1 MKPYPGM
8 LKVWEVSRKTLRS
21 KIPSGNISW
30 KLSCFKKQKKKVEVN
45 QRCLFS
51 IWGNRSLEWISSPAE
66 GSAGGKLTGWKA
78 DLFEVLQVEFGIF
91 PLSVKLRNKQE
102 GFRGGYPAFMVLHS
116 TPTNM
121 NFGLI

>member
-1 MKPYPGM
+1 M
-8 LKVWEVSRKTLRS
+8 LQETK
-21 KIPSGNISW
+21 
-30 KLSCFKKQKKKVEVN
+30 KKKVEVN

-78 DLFEVLQVEFGIF
+78 DLFEALQVEFGIF

-121 NFGLI
+121 NSGLI